1 MSPLLCRGGDRRET
15 TRFASH
21 FRVGCWRRRATGVLE
36 KWSSP
41 QRPFRGSRGTEP
53 GLQVRSSPFL
63 HLFLD
68 GPGGGRG
75 RQVPP
80 ALAVDEFHQL

>member
-1 MSPLLCRGGDRRET
+1 
-15 TRFASH
+15 
-21 FRVGCWRRRATGVLE
+21 
-36 KWSSP
+36 
-41 QRPFRGSRGTEP
+41 
-53 GLQVRSSPFL
+53 
-63 HLFLD
+63 LD